1 MTNTRRQS
9 GLSLIELMIGMV
21 LGLIVI
27 AAVINVYTGSS
38 RSSRFTT
45 GLQAM
50 QENGRYGMSVLQRGF
65 RLAGYS
71 PTGNIQTI
79 NLASSSDTA
88 ITVTTT
94 AAYDCNGQ
102 ATTTTGGIAENTYA
116 LNGNNQLVCTGNVSA
131 TPTPMAV
138 VEGVEAFRVLYGI
151 DTDDNPATEE
161 PQRYVPYAS
170 VSDVSEIAALRFALL
185 VNSGTPIRSRVRN
198 ETHVVLDQEVSSNDR
213 FAREVFTTTVKLRN
227 RREN

>member
-1 MTNTRRQS
+1 MSNKHRQS

-38 RSSRFTT
+38 RSSKFTT
-45 GLQAM
+45 GLQTM
-50 QENGRYGMSVLQRGF
+50 QENGRYGLSVLQREF

-71 PTGNIQTI
+71 PSGNIQTI
-79 NLASSSDTA
+79 NLGNSSDAA

-94 AAYDCNGQ
+94 AAYDCNGRE
-102 ATTTTGGIAENTYA
+102 TLTTGGIAENTYA
-116 LNGNNQLVCTGNVSA
+116 LDGDRLVCTGNVV
-131 TPTPMAV
+131 PTAMPV
-138 VEGVEAFRVLYGI
+138 VEGVEAFRVLYGL
-151 DTDDNPATEE
+151 DTDGDPDTDE
-161 PQRYVPYAS
+161 PQRYVPYAA

-185 VNSGTPIRSRVRN
+185 VNSGTSIRSRVRN
-198 ETHVVLDQEVSSNDR
+198 ETHVVLDQEVNSNDR

>member
-1 MTNTRRQS
+1 MSNKHRQS

-38 RSSRFTT
+38 RSSKFTT
-45 GLQAM
+45 GLQTM
-50 QENGRYGMSVLQRGF
+50 QENGRYGLSVLQREF

-71 PTGNIQTI
+71 PVGNIQTI
-79 NLASSSDTA
+79 NLGSSSDTA

-94 AAYDCNGQ
+94 AAYDCNGRDTV
-102 ATTTTGGIAENTYA
+102 ATGGIAENTYA
-116 LNGNNQLVCTGNVSA
+116 LNVDNELVCTGNVV
-131 TPTPMAV
+131 PTAMPV
-138 VEGVEAFRVLYGI
+138 VEGVEAFRVLYGL
-151 DTDDNPATEE
+151 DTDGDPDTDE

-185 VNSGTPIRSRVRN
+185 VNSGTSIRSRVRN
-198 ETHVVLDQEVSSNDR
+198 ETHVVLDQEVTSNDR

>member
-1 MTNTRRQS
+1 MNNKRRQS

-38 RSSRFTT
+38 RSSKFTT
-45 GLQAM
+45 GLQTM
-50 QENGRYGMSVLQRGF
+50 QENGRYGLSVLQREF

-71 PTGNIQTI
+71 PTGDIETI
-79 NLASSSDTA
+79 NLGESSDTA

-94 AAYDCNGQ
+94 AAYDCNGRD
-102 ATTTTGGIAENTYA
+102 TTAVGGIAENTYE
-116 LNGNNQLVCTGNVSA
+116 LDGDQLVCTGNV
-131 TPTPMAV
+131 TPEAMPV
-138 VEGVEAFRVLYGI
+138 VEGVEAFRVLYGL
-151 DTDDNPATEE
+151 DTDGNVATEE

-170 VSDVSEIAALRFALL
+170 VSDVSEVAALRFALL
-185 VNSGTPIRSRVRN
+185 VNSGTSIRSRVRN
-198 ETHVVLDQEVSSNDR
+198 ETHVVLDQEVTSSDR